1 MQQALLLGI
10 LAYGVAYL
18 IGQWVFPLF
27 PRRVVLIPDDLWS
40 LAGIVIAVSIASS
53 MIGIAIKLEKTLLQ
67 PIREI
72 YDICNTLDKNQLL
85 SIGSAFKVNNCIME
99 LCEGSIEPVFYK
111 DIAHINKMLSV
122 KLKKF
127 CIGLY
132 EQVSV
137 TGIRLPL

>member
-53 MIGIAIKLEKTLLQ
+53 MIGIAK
-67 PIREI
+67 
-72 YDICNTLDKNQLL
+72 
-85 SIGSAFKVNNCIME
+85 A
-99 LCEGSIEPVFYK
+99 
-111 DIAHINKMLSV
+111 LSV
-122 KLKKF
+122 EPNEVLA
-127 CIGLY
+127 
-132 EQVSV
+132 
-137 TGIRLPL
+137 